1 MKALEQKN
9 LMKKLGINTELISY
23 VFRLSLTPSGYLFDP
38 PTPEMK
44 GRLLKE
50 YSNEVELFL
59 RVSIQEENLTDLK
72 NQKYI
77 TRMIFRKEMD
87 EINILGRK
95 YIPLGW
101 SPSQLRSSSLW
112 YLSELSENRG
122 PFKRLTRF
130 YVLSFLGDFD
140 SI

>member
-1 MKALEQKN
+1 
-9 LMKKLGINTELISY
+9 
-23 VFRLSLTPSGYLFDP
+23 
-38 PTPEMK
+38 MK

-59 RVSIQEENLTDLK
+59 RVSIQEESQTELK

-77 TRMIFRKEMD
+77 TKMIFRKEMD

-112 YLSELSENRG
+112 YISELNENRG
-122 PFKRLTRF
+122 PFQKLTRF
-130 YVLSFLGDFD
+130 IILSFLGDFD
-140 SI
+140 AI